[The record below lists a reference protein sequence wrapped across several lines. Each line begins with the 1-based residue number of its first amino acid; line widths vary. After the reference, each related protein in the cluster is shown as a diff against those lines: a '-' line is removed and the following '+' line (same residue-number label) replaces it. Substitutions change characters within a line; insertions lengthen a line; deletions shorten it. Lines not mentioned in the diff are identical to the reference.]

1 MPKMLLVMNEQQRI
15 QQRYEVRDASST
27 LSGFWTLRNPVVLH
41 LAQERER
48 VALQA
53 MQHVGLD
60 LSEAQVLDVGCGA
73 GGEFALYL
81 RWGARL
87 ANLMGVDL
95 MLPRLQMAQRMWG
108 SRVAAASGAHL
119 PFADA
124 SFDVVAQNVVFS
136 SMVDTSLRLDVA
148 REMLRVLRPGGYV
161 LWYDAE
167 RSRNRDQHF
176 RDVPMDEL
184 HALFPG
190 VQWHKTRLTT
200 HLGLLRRCHTFFGRP
215 GICLLEMT
223 GLFKTHM
230 FALGRKT

>member
-1 MPKMLLVMNEQQRI
+1 MNEQQRI
-15 QQRYEVRDASST
+15 QQRYEVRDASSV
-27 LSGFWTLRNPVVLH
+27 LSGFWTLRNPVVLQ

-95 MLPRLQMAQRMWG
+95 MLPRVQMAQRAWG
-108 SRVAAASGAHL
+108 SRVAAASAAHL

-136 SMVDTSLRLDVA
+136 SIVDTSLRRDVA

-184 HALFPG
+184 YALFPA

-200 HLGLLRRCHTFFGRP
+200 HLGLLRRCYSVFGRP

-223 GLFKTHM
+223 GLFKTHV